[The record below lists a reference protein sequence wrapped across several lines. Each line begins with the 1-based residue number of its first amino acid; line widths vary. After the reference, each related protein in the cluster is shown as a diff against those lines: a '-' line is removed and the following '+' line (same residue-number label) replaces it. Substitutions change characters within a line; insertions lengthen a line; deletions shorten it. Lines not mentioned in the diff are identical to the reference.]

1 MQIPVKFEMT
11 INLKTAKALGFTVP
25 SAMLAR
31 ADEVFELGRVLLQ
44 CMSSF
49 MANFSDMPRQPDD
62 VRSPGKSGHR
72 RRPGG
77 LPEMARTLHTKFSH
91 TCTPAHADRTAVKK
105 GDVQADRRA
114 DYGAW

>member
-31 ADEVFELGRVLLQ
+31 ADEVFELGHVLLQ
-44 CMSSF
+44 CMSPF

-62 VRSPGKSGHR
+62 VRSPDKSDIADVR
-72 RRPGG
+72 RTSRNGPD
-77 LPEMARTLHTKFSH
+77 PTYEVFPYLHAGP
-91 TCTPAHADRTAVKK
+91 CYRTAVKK
-105 GDVQADRRA
+105 GDVQADWRA
-114 DYGAW
+114 DYSAW

>member
-44 CMSSF
+44 CMSPF

-62 VRSPGKSGHR
+62 VRSPGKRGVIGPSLWIAKMGAALQADGESGVFGTATRSIR
-72 RRPGG
+72 RRRQHDH
-77 LPEMARTLHTKFSH
+77 LL
-91 TCTPAHADRTAVKK
+91 D
-105 GDVQADRRA
+105 
-114 DYGAW
+114 

>member
-44 CMSSF
+44 CIES
-49 MANFSDMPRQPDD
+49 
-62 VRSPGKSGHR
+62 VHGKLFGH
-72 RRPGG
+72 
-77 LPEMARTLHTKFSH
+77 A
-91 TCTPAHADRTAVKK
+91 ATA
-105 GDVQADRRA
+105 
-114 DYGAW
+114 